1 MSRTAIPA
9 GAGPKGMKIAR
20 ARMLATDVVSEE
32 NVIRKRRKL
41 IVIGSRGGTR
51 SQKSMGKRNF
61 QCCRKATR

>member
-1 MSRTAIPA
+1 
-9 GAGPKGMKIAR
+9 MKIGR

-32 NVIRKRRKL
+32 NVIKKRRKL